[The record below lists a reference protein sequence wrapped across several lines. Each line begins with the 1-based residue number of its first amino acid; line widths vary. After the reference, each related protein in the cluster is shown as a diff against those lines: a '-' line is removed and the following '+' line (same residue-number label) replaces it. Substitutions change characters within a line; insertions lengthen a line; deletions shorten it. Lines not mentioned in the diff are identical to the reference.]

1 MISTTEIIRLL
12 YKHRSW
18 TVKELVGPLGL
29 FLSCMAVIGYL
40 RGWLPEYLDRFLLL
54 LMIPT
59 MISICWIGL
68 AAWRITDKLLKLE
81 PELSEFLDS

>member
-1 MISTTEIIRLL
+1 MIPTEDIIRLL

-29 FLSCMAVIGYL
+29 FLSCMLVIGYL
-40 RGWLPEYLDRFLLL
+40 RGWYPEYLDRFLLL

-59 MISICWIGL
+59 VISIGWVGL

-81 PELSEFLDS
+81 PELSKFLDS